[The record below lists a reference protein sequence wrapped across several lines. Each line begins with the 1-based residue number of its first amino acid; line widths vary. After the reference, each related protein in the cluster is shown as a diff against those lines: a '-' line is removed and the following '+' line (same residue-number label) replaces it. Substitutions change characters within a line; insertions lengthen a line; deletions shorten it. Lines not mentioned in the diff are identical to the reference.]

1 MNKLDIIVIFLPFIF
16 TFFYALIFFARQQI
30 NSKHYLSNL
39 IYSFIFIL
47 FINLYLILKFFNL
60 FSSQQVFYIVFV
72 YLCSSFIFMNLIQI
86 PISSLQAKILKIIFK
101 DSNLTEKLI
110 LKKYKSSNVFEERIK
125 TFLFNK
131 TITIKNS
138 LIILENKKILL
149 FYTFLKFLKKIY
161 NIKIS

>member
-1 MNKLDIIVIFLPFIF
+1 MNKLDIIVIFLPFIL
-16 TFFYALIFFARQQI
+16 TFFYALIFFVLQQI
-30 NSKHYLSNL
+30 YSKHYLSNL

-101 DSNLTEKLI
+101 DPNLTEKLI
-110 LKKYKSSNVFEERIK
+110 LKKYKSSNIFEERIK
-125 TFLFNK
+125 TFLSNK

-138 LIILENKKILL
+138 LIILANKKILL
-149 FYTFLKFLKKIY
+149 FYTFFKFLKKIY